1 MPAAR
6 ARPSSSPLSSW
17 PCPCRTSTWSSF
29 RFSIDARQ
37 QRVAQG
43 VAAVLVQCGVVG
55 FADAEHVLGAL
66 AEGGDARVVHAQAAL
81 AQHVRDVG
89 QQARAVGTDQ
99 AEYGLPAIG
108 AVGELDARDEGEVAE
123 VARR

>member
-1 MPAAR
+1 MFSFFFFFMMR
-6 ARPSSSPLSSW
+6 RPTTSTRTATLFPSTTLFRSSSSPLSSW

-66 AEGGDARVVHAQAAL
+66 AEGGDARVVHAPAEIGRA
-81 AQHVRDVG
+81 HV
-89 QQARAVGTDQ
+89 
-99 AEYGLPAIG
+99 
-108 AVGELDARDEGEVAE
+108 
-123 VARR
+123 

>member
-66 AEGGDARVVHAQAAL
+66 RSEEHTSELQSLMRISY
-81 AQHVRDVG
+81 
-89 QQARAVGTDQ
+89 AVFCLKKKKQYTKETVKYSID
-99 AEYGLPAIG
+99 
-108 AVGELDARDEGEVAE
+108 D
-123 VARR
+123 

>member
-43 VAAVLVQCGVVG
+43 VAAVLVQCGFVG

-66 AEGGDARVVHAQAAL
+66 ADGGAARVVHAQAAL
-81 AQHVRDVG
+81 EQHVREVC
-89 QQARAVGTDQ
+89 QQARAGGKNQ
-99 AEYGLPAIG
+99 AGSGWRERGKAKG
-108 AVGELDARDEGEVAE
+108 RGKGWSAV
-123 VARR
+123 